1 MHHNIRAQL
10 LACVSVAGLALPAW
24 GQEAAEPAG
33 DYVMEG
39 VVVTARFKAESAQ
52 DIGASVAAVSGEDI
66 ERLGIRDFD
75 DIGRLV
81 AGVQN
86 VKSQQNANNIAIR
99 GVFDAKPDALYS
111 TSSLYSIFLDD
122 VSVAAPGLQR
132 DYSSVDLNRVEI
144 IRGPQP
150 TLFGEGAVGG
160 VVRYFTND
168 PDLDGNG
175 LSGYAR
181 GQIESISDGGIAYSG
196 ENATSAVLV
205 PGKVGLRVSGF
216 YRKDEGFIDNPAEG
230 EDVNDFDSAGGR
242 AVLLARPT
250 DRLEIRLAAF
260 LMRDEMGESSQVDPG
275 SDPEDLT
282 FSASPLSGT
291 FTDDFD
297 LYSGRIS
304 YDTGPVNITSIT
316 GYYKRTNS
324 ESRFSASNTFGL
336 APFFA
341 SDTPGTTIDTT
352 TYQTLDREQ
361 SQFSQEIRF
370 VSDLDSP
377 LNFTAG
383 LYYRDKDI
391 SERAAL
397 DCAGCALVT
406 SPSTAFLLDQFTTT
420 NSEQFS
426 GFLEGTYSVSD
437 NFRVIAG
444 ARYVDD
450 TVVVKLVE
458 NNVINLSPR
467 FDGTG
472 NIIPWTES
480 DPLGFAS
487 PIDILVGAGF
497 GDEFEFKLSRTLPR
511 IAVEYDLSDT
521 VLLYASAAEGT
532 RNGGVGQAVA
542 ALTNS
547 GGDPAVFYDELTYD
561 ADEVVTL
568 EGGVKSS
575 WFGDSLIVN
584 LGLFQTKFKDTQ
596 ILVMLPASN
605 VVNGPDQ
612 DITGLELETA
622 YRFNENLSA
631 FLNATILDTEF
642 KGDYATT
649 ATPPPGVISPFY
661 DLREGNEVPQ
671 APSQSFSA
679 GYTYSRP
686 LNEAWQITSSG
697 VFQYVGERYSGVQ
710 NYPSTELDSLEI
722 LNLRLGVES
731 DRWSANVFASNLLN
745 DIEAVR
751 VDANVLAQTVGS
763 DGVLN
768 SPPISVSVNRP
779 RTIGVSLTLRY

>member
-1 MHHNIRAQL
+1 MHHGIRAQL
-10 LACVSVAGLALPAW
+10 LACVSVVGLTFPAW
-24 GQEAAEPAG
+24 GQEAAEPS
-33 DYVMEG
+33 DTYVLEG
-39 VVVTARFKAESAQ
+39 VVVTARFKAESTQ
-52 DIGASVAAVSGEDI
+52 DIGASVAAISEDDI

-99 GVFDAKPDALYS
+99 GVIDSKPDALYS

-168 PDLDGNG
+168 PDLDSDG

-181 GQIESISDGGIAYSG
+181 GQVESITDGGIAYSG
-196 ENATSAVLV
+196 ENATSLTLV

-230 EDVNDFDSAGGR
+230 EDVNDFDSLGGR

-250 DRLEIRLAAF
+250 DQLEIRLAAF
-260 LMRDEMGESSQVDPG
+260 LMRDEMGESSQIDPG
-275 SDPEDLT
+275 SEPEDLV
-282 FSASPLSGT
+282 FSASPMSGT
-291 FTDDFD
+291 FADDFD
-297 LYSGRIS
+297 LYSGRIT
-304 YDTGPVNITSIT
+304 YDAGPLNFTSIT
-316 GYYKRTNS
+316 GYYERTNS

-341 SDTPGTTIDTT
+341 SDTPGTAIDTT

-361 SQFSQEIRF
+361 SQFSQEFRL
-370 VSDLDSP
+370 VSDFEGP
-377 LNFTAG
+377 LNFTTG

-397 DCAGCALVT
+397 DCAGCAPVT
-406 SPSTAFLLDQFTTT
+406 SPSSAFLLDQFTTT

-426 GFLEGTYSVSD
+426 GFLEGTYSLTD
-437 NFRVIAG
+437 RFRVIAG

-497 GDEFEFKLSRTLPR
+497 GDEFEFKLSKTLPR
-511 IAVEYDLSDT
+511 IGVEFDATDNILF
-521 VLLYASAAEGT
+521 YASAAEGA
-532 RNGGVGQAVA
+532 RNGGIGQAVA

-547 GGDPAVFYDELTYD
+547 GGDPAVFFEELTYD

-575 WFGDSLIVN
+575 WLGGSLTAN
-584 LGLFQTKFKDTQ
+584 LGIFQTKFKDTQ

-612 DITGLELETA
+612 EINGLEFETA
-622 YRFNENLSA
+622 YRFNEALSG
-631 FLNATILDTEF
+631 FLNATLLDTAF

-649 ATPPPGVISPFY
+649 ANPPPGTTSPFF
-661 DLREGNEVPQ
+661 DLRNGNEAPQ
-671 APSQSFSA
+671 APSVSFST
-679 GYTYSRP
+679 GYTYARP
-686 LNEAWQITSSG
+686 LNDTWQLTSSG
-697 VFQYVGERYSGVQ
+697 VFQYVGERYSAVQ
-710 NYPSTELDSLEI
+710 NYPSTKLDSLEI

-731 DRWSANVFASNLLN
+731 DRWSANIFASNLLN

-751 VDANVLAQTVGS
+751 VDSNVLAQTVS
-763 DGVLN
+763 ANGVLD

-779 RTIGVSLTLRY
+779 RAFGLSLTLRY